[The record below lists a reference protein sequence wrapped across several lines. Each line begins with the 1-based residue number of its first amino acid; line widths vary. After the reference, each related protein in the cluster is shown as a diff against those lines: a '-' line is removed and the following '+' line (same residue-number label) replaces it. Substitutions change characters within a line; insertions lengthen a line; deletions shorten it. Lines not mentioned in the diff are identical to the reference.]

1 MKRVIDSNR
10 LQTSE
15 LRAYLASS
23 RDNYA
28 VLPDYAAMEAY
39 KGDTLR
45 SIYPSILEVLADY
58 PQQVIVLKG
67 TELVCGLSGRAAA
80 GQRALIDRAQTRE
93 FKEYC
98 RALVAAK
105 SGDQA
110 KQQELLELGRE
121 ATAHLALM
129 LGDMPMMSSGIEAM
143 VEWIEKTHSVAEL
156 KILRR
161 RELYTPEMRDKFI
174 HSVFTLTEELVKK
187 FPNLIIR
194 DRIDARDT
202 FLFRHGF
209 VFISWCFGLSNAA
222 ASKKIRKTYLILWS
236 MQILRRLPLI
246 LMV

>member
-1 MKRVIDSNR
+1 
-10 LQTSE
+10 
-15 LRAYLASS
+15 
-23 RDNYA
+23 
-28 VLPDYAAMEAY
+28 
-39 KGDTLR
+39 
-45 SIYPSILEVLADY
+45 
-58 PQQVIVLKG
+58 
-67 TELVCGLSGRAAA
+67 
-80 GQRALIDRAQTRE
+80 
-93 FKEYC
+93 
-98 RALVAAK
+98 
-105 SGDQA
+105 
-110 KQQELLELGRE
+110 
-121 ATAHLALM
+121 
-129 LGDMPMMSSGIEAM
+129 MMSSGIEAM